1 MKVLSIDV
9 ETSGLIPAY
18 DFITQIGAVVM
29 EDGEVVSEPFYTHV
43 QPDWDKFKI
52 SVRAA
57 EVQIGGLEGFMDWI
71 EKLKQAPPMLEVA
84 KSFSDW
90 AKVVDAKSM
99 PNIAY
104 KADFDWPFIENKIF
118 SYKSVFKTPALSP
131 MWICVLNMARTHF
144 GGSLP
149 DNRLDTVI
157 AAFGLD
163 TQRSGH
169 DALQDAIL
177 CGKVFHALGGA
188 YPQLTKN
195 D

>member
-29 EDGEVVSEPFYTHV
+29 EDGEVVSEPFYTRV
-43 QPDWDKFKI
+43 QPDWEKFKI
-52 SVRAA
+52 SVKAA
-57 EVQIGGLEGFMDWI
+57 EVQVGGMEGFVDWI
-71 EKLKQAPPMLEVA
+71 AELKAAPVMLEVA
-84 KSFSDW
+84 KSFSAW
-90 AKVVDAKSM
+90 TESVGAISL

-104 KADFDWPFIENKIF
+104 KADFDWPFLENKLF
-118 SYKSVFKTPALSP
+118 SYKSVFKTPSLSP

-144 GGSLP
+144 KGTLP
-149 DNRLDTVI
+149 NNALDSVV
-157 AAFGLD
+157 AAFGID
-163 TQRSGH
+163 IERSGH

-188 YPQLTKN
+188 YPRGN
-195 D
+195 N